1 MGYIQSLIKRKFKDI
16 GEKQY
21 EKISVE
27 YAHFLVTEEE
37 LMIPEVK
44 SILLPLDIFATDISE
59 KCLDVLTTFEKAEI
73 NLIYLIDEKVTRIVS
88 EIIGEDEVERYIGQY
103 KDSGHKVLEDV
114 SSKIESSGIRSRSS
128 LYVGKK
134 EDEIIRLSE
143 SAEMVVISRNY
154 GEITSETV
162 PVSPLA
168 QDITRKVTK
177 PVILY

>member
-21 EKISVE
+21 DKIRIE

-37 LMIPEVK
+37 LEVPEIRKILIP
-44 SILLPLDIFATDISE
+44 IDIFANDISDR
-59 KCLDVLTTFEKAEI
+59 CLDVLKTYDKAEI
-73 NLIYLIDEKVTRIVS
+73 NLIYLIDEKVTRIMG
-88 EIIGEDEVERYIGQY
+88 EIIGGEQMDHYIAQHKESGQRIV
-103 KDSGHKVLEDV
+103 DNV
-114 SSKIESSGIRSRSS
+114 SSRIESSGLKSRSS
-128 LYVGKK
+128 LYVSKK

-143 SAEMVVISRNY
+143 SADLLVISRDY
-154 GEITSETV
+154 GEPTSELV

-168 QDITRKVTK
+168 QDITRKVTT

>member
-21 EKISVE
+21 DKIRIE

-37 LMIPEVK
+37 LEIPEIK
-44 SILLPLDIFATDISE
+44 KILLPLDIFASDISD
-59 KCLDVLTTFEKAEI
+59 KCLEVLKTYDRAEI

-88 EIIGEDEVERYIGQY
+88 EIIGRDQLDHYIGQH
-103 KDSGHKVLEDV
+103 KESGNRVLVDV
-114 SSKIESSGIRSRSS
+114 SSKLENLGLKSKSSI
-128 LYVGKK
+128 YVGKK
-134 EDEIIRLSE
+134 ENEIIRLSE
-143 SAEMVVISRNY
+143 SSDLLVISRDY
-154 GEITSETV
+154 GEPTSELV

-168 QDITRKVTK
+168 QDITRKAIT

>member
-21 EKISVE
+21 DKIRIE

-37 LMIPEVK
+37 LEMPEIK
-44 SILLPLDIFATDISE
+44 KILLPVDIFANDISD
-59 KCLDVLTTFEKAEI
+59 KCLDVLKTFDSAEI
-73 NLIYLIDEKVTRIVS
+73 SLIYLIDEKVTRIVGD
-88 EIIGEDEVERYIGQY
+88 IIGKDQVDIYVVQHKESGQRVI
-103 KDSGHKVLEDV
+103 DNI
-114 SSKIESSGIRSRSS
+114 SSKIQNAGMKIKSS

-134 EDEIIRLSE
+134 EDEIIRLSGN
-143 SAEMVVISRNY
+143 ADLLVISRDY
-154 GEITSETV
+154 GEPTSELV

-168 QDITRKVTK
+168 QDITRRAST